1 MSFVKN
7 YNDIDFTVEK
17 LEKINPNFK
26 AVSAYQDID
35 SMNELLSNVRDTA
48 SWIII
53 AVLVIVLILMAII
66 YINSTVGR
74 KYEFAILKAN
84 GLNNRET
91 LKIALSEAFIQLF
104 GITIFALII
113 ALLIS
118 GIVNLL
124 FSFNVLTLS
133 IKTVAIIVSTALI
146 AVLVPTI
153 GSIIIMN
160 HVKPDRILRN

>member
-1 MSFVKN
+1 
-7 YNDIDFTVEK
+7 
-17 LEKINPNFK
+17 
-26 AVSAYQDID
+26 
-35 SMNELLSNVRDTA
+35 
-48 SWIII
+48 
-53 AVLVIVLILMAII
+53 MAII